1 MTLLINAMI
10 IAGALLMVYNII
22 RYHSFIGKMAWM
34 QNSQR
39 DKHALYLPLV
49 FLILFLIGY
58 LLVAFIGEPDLLVA
72 GILLGGSIFV
82 FMITQLLHFIVNKV
96 NRDQRLQEA
105 LDEAQRAS
113 AAKTAF
119 LSNMSHDIRTPMN
132 AIIGYTQLARRDG
145 VSDEEVQTYLEKIDN
160 SSQFLLELIN
170 DILEMSRIESGKME
184 IENARTDLCCVM
196 SHIRNMF
203 TDQMKQKKID
213 FTIKG
218 ENVTNTLVIC
228 DEHRLNRVL
237 MNLVSNA
244 YKFTPEGGHVSV
256 VLAQTD
262 QTDETAT
269 YEFRV
274 KDDGIGMT
282 PEFAEKI
289 FEAFERERNSTDSGI
304 QGTGLGMSISKSIV
318 DLMGG
323 TIRINTAPGQG
334 SEFIVTLTFPV
345 VEAADNVC
353 SASAFSQSVEG
364 CPISAPDSSDDAVP
378 VNFTGKKLL
387 LAEDNEV
394 NREIALIVLH
404 EKGFEVDVAENGQ
417 IAVDKVMASA
427 AGYYDAVLMD
437 VQMPVMN
444 GYNATKA
451 IRALEDPELSQIP
464 VIAMTANAFQEDIEL
479 EHEAGMTAHITKPI
493 DVDEMIKVLAEY
505 VK

>member
-1 MTLLINAMI
+1 MALLINAMI

-145 VSDEEVQTYLEKIDN
+145 ITNEEVQNYLEKIDN

-184 IENARTDLCCVM
+184 IESARSDLCHIM

-203 TDQMKQKKID
+203 AEQMIQKQID
-213 FTIKG
+213 FTVKG

-244 YKFTPEGGHVSV
+244 YKFTPKGGHVSV

-262 QTDETAT
+262 LSDEKAT

-274 KDDGIGMT
+274 KDDGIGMK

-345 VEAADNVC
+345 VEGSDTVC
-353 SASAFSQSVEG
+353 SASAQSVEG
-364 CPISAPDSSDDAVP
+364 CPISSPDSDDTVP
-378 VNFTGKKLL
+378 VDFTGKKLL

-404 EKGFEVDVAENGQ
+404 EKRFEVDVAENGQ
-417 IAVDKVMASA
+417 IAVDMVKASA

-464 VIAMTANAFQEDIEL
+464 VIAMTANAFQEDIEF

-493 DVDEMIKVLAEY
+493 DVDEMMRVLAEY

>member
-1 MTLLINAMI
+1 MALLINAMI

-34 QNSQR
+34 QNSQG
-39 DKHALYLPLV
+39 DKHVLYLPLV

-105 LDEAQRAS
+105 LDEAHRAS

-145 VSDEEVQTYLEKIDN
+145 VSDEEVQTYLGKIDN

-184 IENARTDLCCVM
+184 IENAKTDLCRVM

-218 ENVTNTLVIC
+218 ENVTNMLVIC

-244 YKFTPEGGHVSV
+244 YKFTPEGGSRVRG
-256 VLAQTD
+256 AGTD
-262 QTDETAT
+262 
-269 YEFRV
+269 R
-274 KDDGIGMT
+274 
-282 PEFAEKI
+282 
-289 FEAFERERNSTDSGI
+289 SG
-304 QGTGLGMSISKSIV
+304 
-318 DLMGG
+318 
-323 TIRINTAPGQG
+323 
-334 SEFIVTLTFPV
+334 
-345 VEAADNVC
+345 
-353 SASAFSQSVEG
+353 
-364 CPISAPDSSDDAVP
+364 
-378 VNFTGKKLL
+378 
-387 LAEDNEV
+387 
-394 NREIALIVLH
+394 
-404 EKGFEVDVAENGQ
+404 
-417 IAVDKVMASA
+417 
-427 AGYYDAVLMD
+427 
-437 VQMPVMN
+437 
-444 GYNATKA
+444 
-451 IRALEDPELSQIP
+451 
-464 VIAMTANAFQEDIEL
+464 
-479 EHEAGMTAHITKPI
+479 
-493 DVDEMIKVLAEY
+493 
-505 VK
+505 

>member
-1 MTLLINAMI
+1 MALLINAMI

-96 NRDQRLQEA
+96 NRDQRLQQA

-145 VSDEEVQTYLEKIDN
+145 ITNEEVQNYLEKIDN

-184 IENARTDLCCVM
+184 IENARTDLCHVM

-203 TDQMKQKKID
+203 AEQMIQKQID
-213 FTIKG
+213 FTVKG

-244 YKFTPEGGHVSV
+244 YKFTPKGGHVSV

-262 QTDETAT
+262 LSDEKAT

-274 KDDGIGMT
+274 KDDGIGMK

-345 VEAADNVC
+345 AEGSDTVC
-353 SASAFSQSVEG
+353 SASASSQSVEG
-364 CPISAPDSSDDAVP
+364 CPISAPDSDDTVP
-378 VNFTGKKLL
+378 VDFTGKKLL

-394 NREIALIVLH
+394 NREIALIVLR

-417 IAVDKVMASA
+417 IAVDKVTASA

-493 DVDEMIKVLAEY
+493 DVDEMMRVLAEY
-505 VK
+505 VR

>member
-1 MTLLINAMI
+1 MALLINAMI

-203 TDQMKQKKID
+203 AEQMIQKQID
-213 FTIKG
+213 FTVKG

-244 YKFTPEGGHVSV
+244 YKFTPKGGHVSV

-262 QTDETAT
+262 QSDEKAT

-334 SEFIVTLTFPV
+334 SEFVVTLTFPV
-345 VEAADNVC
+345 VEGSDTVC
-353 SASAFSQSVEG
+353 SASAQSVEG
-364 CPISAPDSSDDAVP
+364 CPISSPDSDDTVP
-378 VNFTGKKLL
+378 VDFTGKKLL

-394 NREIALIVLH
+394 NREIALIVLR

-451 IRALEDPELSQIP
+451 IRALTDPQLSQIP

-493 DVDEMIKVLAEY
+493 DVDEMMRVLAEH